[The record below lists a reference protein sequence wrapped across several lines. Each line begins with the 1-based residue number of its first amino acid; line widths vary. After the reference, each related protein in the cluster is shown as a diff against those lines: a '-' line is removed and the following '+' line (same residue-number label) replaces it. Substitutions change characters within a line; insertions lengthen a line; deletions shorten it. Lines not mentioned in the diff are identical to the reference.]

1 MLKFLKKKIRNLLRF
16 YGIGLY
22 KIKSSARHDMRGA
35 LEHLSR
41 MGFHPQTVID
51 VGVAYGTFSLYRQFP
66 NSTHLLVEPLA
77 EYTSVLEKIIRQYK
91 AEYVLAAAGNR
102 EGTIDINVHPD
113 LSGSTIFKESE
124 GKQVDGISRK
134 VAMVRLDA
142 LCRTKNMP
150 GPYLIKIDTQGAEL
164 LVLEGAAGILAE
176 TEVIILEVSFFQFY
190 KNGPQF
196 FDVVAGMKKMGF
208 VAYDIYGGQTRPLH
222 GALAQVDMVFIKE
235 NGPFREKHHYATPRQ
250 RKQHTKLIST
260 RNPEKSKQIN
270 T

>member
-1 MLKFLKKKIRNLLRF
+1 MLKLLKIQIRKLLRF
-16 YGIGLY
+16 YGMGFY
-22 KIKSSARHDMRGA
+22 KIKSSTRHDMRGA

-41 MGFHPQTVID
+41 MNFYPRTVID
-51 VGVAYGTFSLYRQFP
+51 VGVAYGTYSLYRQFP

-77 EYTSVLEKIIRQYK
+77 EYKSVLEKIMQQYK

-102 EGTIDINVHPD
+102 DGTIAINVHPD

-134 VAMVRLDA
+134 VPMVRLDS
-142 LCRTKNMP
+142 LCCLKNMP

-164 LVLEGAAGILAE
+164 LVLEGAAGILSE

-196 FDVVAGMKKMGF
+196 FDVIAWMKKQGF
-208 VAYDIYGGQTRPLH
+208 VAYDIYGGQIRPLD

-235 NGPFREKHHYATPRQ
+235 NGPFRENHYYATPRQ
-250 RKQHTKLIST
+250 REKHTKLISA
-260 RNPEKSKQIN
+260 RNPKK
-270 T
+270 